1 MTVPFDFEVVFQSE
15 SVKDRVKE
23 LSGTHFTEKLN
34 QFTEQFDEQF
44 EKT

>member
-1 MTVPFDFEVVFQSE
+1 MTVPFDFEVVFQSD
-15 SVKDRVKE
+15 SVQNRVKE